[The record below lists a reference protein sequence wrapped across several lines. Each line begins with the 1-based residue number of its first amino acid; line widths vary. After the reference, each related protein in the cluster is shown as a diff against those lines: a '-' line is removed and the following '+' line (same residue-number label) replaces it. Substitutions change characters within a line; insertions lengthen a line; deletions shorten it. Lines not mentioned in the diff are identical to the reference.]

1 MSTNRYPL
9 RTVVAVRRGGAAALL
24 LVMVF
29 PGHVTAE
36 ESGHKTPLAY
46 VPGYSTWGP
55 TNVYGVARVW
65 AREGEVALSV
75 HFLPRLPSPGHYASW
90 LVDRNTGQAL
100 RVGTFNTSEAG
111 DAVQDVILGT
121 PISTAEETVV
131 VTAYPTGGADDVPG
145 PYRSAIGSLSA
156 AAPVAAHPAPTLSSP
171 APTTGEHRGS
181 GMHPTTGPG
190 HANPHAKPSTYVVV
204 LPRTGGGPRTPHRI
218 VAVKRAAPVREEWE
232 G

>member
-9 RTVVAVRRGGAAALL
+9 RTVVALRRGGAAALL

-29 PGHVTAE
+29 PGHATAE
-36 ESGHKTPLAY
+36 ESGHKAPLAY

-55 TNVYGVARVW
+55 TNVYGEARVW

-75 HFLPRLPSPGHYASW
+75 HFLPHLPSPGHYASW

-100 RVGTFNTSEAG
+100 RVGTFNTSDAG
-111 DAVQDVILGT
+111 DAVQDVVLGA
-121 PISTAEETVV
+121 PISTDEETVV

-145 PYRSAIGSLSA
+145 PYRSAVGSLSA
-156 AAPVAAHPAPTLSSP
+156 TAPAAAHPAPAT
-171 APTTGEHRGS
+171 APTAPTGEHRGS
-181 GMHPTTGPG
+181 GTHAASGPG
-190 HANPHAKPSTYVVV
+190 RANPHAKPSTYVVV
-204 LPRTGGGPRTPHRI
+204 LPRTGGGPWAPHRT
-218 VAVKRAAPVREEWE
+218 VTVKRTAPTREDTK